1 MAAQQLPRF
10 AAMQTRVNAA
20 AARHL
25 TNALLQLQAGGPAWA
40 AMYDTDLPDSMPFA
54 DVATAQ
60 RHSVR
65 VWGEGMGALCEGA
78 DCILTTAGWP
88 AGQPCRV
95 STPVEL
101 DADGWAVFDVVPL

>member
-1 MAAQQLPRF
+1 
-10 AAMQTRVNAA
+10 
-20 AARHL
+20 
-25 TNALLQLQAGGPAWA
+25 
-40 AMYDTDLPDSMPFA
+40 
-54 DVATAQ
+54 
-60 RHSVR
+60 
-65 VWGEGMGALCEGA
+65 MGALCEGA

>member
-78 DCILTTAGWP
+78 DCILTTAGWS